1 MMIDSLFRFLFT
13 LRYPYTNSVMRQRAW
28 GLLAMTWLSV
38 VAWALYL
45 FGAALPN
52 INAGVSSNLF
62 LTPSL
67 LALPVAAF
75 IALYALQTGR
85 LRTAAA
91 IFTYM
96 LLLSTAPLLYTSPE
110 GLLPLAVVP
119 ALIAGGVLLNRRQY
133 LVVVVLTLGLLAG
146 RAIWLS
152 NYTDPYVF
160 VPHNNFDLLLIVP
173 VVTLGS
179 AAAFLYVFS
188 GNDER
193 TLSNALDMARFMQTA
208 AEHGTAPT
216 TDVNEADLLSSLV
229 RALEEDFGFFNVQV
243 YMIGDERRLVRRA
256 RMALGMTVERDARSF
271 INIGSAT
278 LVGQSAEKREIV
290 VVDNLSPKE
299 DQSLLTA
306 PARRALAIP
315 LIADGELF
323 GVIEADSEKD
333 RAFEKDQVEAI
344 TLTVQRT
351 ASLLIMQRRISELK
365 TELREAQGNLNN
377 LTSLLRE
384 QDARLK
390 ENMRTTWNTYVNKYG
405 LSATGYDLFR
415 EADRYRLMQAAD
427 IPARLRTVLEKGE
440 LFIEEEEDVQT
451 LTIPIAFRGELLGAM
466 SYSLPPGQLL
476 NQRKIELARSVAER
490 LGAAL
495 ENTRLLEQTQAQAE
509 REFQAST
516 IGARLTGITDV
527 QTVLD
532 LAAAEFQTALGAVYA
547 RAYLESA
554 PSGARAEQEGP

>member
-1 MMIDSLFRFLFT
+1 MIDSLFRFLFT
-13 LRYPYTNSVMRQRAW
+13 LRYPYASSIMRQRAW

-52 INAGVSSNLF
+52 INSGVSSNLF
-62 LTPSL
+62 LTPTL
-67 LALPVAAF
+67 LALPVAAL
-75 IALYALQTGR
+75 IALYAVQTGR

-96 LLLSTAPLLYTSPE
+96 LLVSTAPLLYTSPE
-110 GLLPLAVVP
+110 GLLSLAVVP

-133 LVVVVLTLGLLAG
+133 LIVVIVTLALLAG
-146 RAIWLS
+146 RAIWLN
-152 NYTDPYVF
+152 NYTEPYVF
-160 VPHNNFDLLLIVP
+160 IPHNNVDLLLIVP
-173 VVTLGS
+173 LVTLGS

-193 TLSNALDMARFMQTA
+193 NLSNALDLARFMQTA
-208 AEHGTAPT
+208 AEHGAAPT
-216 TDVNEADLLSSLV
+216 TDADEAVLLNSLV
-229 RALEEDFGFFNVQV
+229 KTLEDDFSFFNVQV
-243 YMIGDERRLVRRA
+243 YMVGDERRLVRRA
-256 RMALGMTVERDARSF
+256 RMALGMAVERDARSS
-271 INIGSAT
+271 ISIGSAT
-278 LVGQSAEKREIV
+278 LVGQAAERRESYIV
-290 VVDNLSPKE
+290 DSLSSKE
-299 DQSLLTA
+299 EQRLLTA
-306 PARRALAIP
+306 PAHRALAIP
-315 LIADGELF
+315 LIAAGELF
-323 GVIEADSEKD
+323 GVIEADSENGQPFDKS
-333 RAFEKDQVEAI
+333 QVEAV

-351 ASLLIMQRRISELK
+351 ASLISMQRHISELN

-377 LTSLLRE
+377 LTSLLRD

-390 ENMRTTWNTYVNKYG
+390 DSMRTTWNTYVQKYG
-405 LSATGYDLFR
+405 LNATGYDLVR
-415 EADRYRLMQAAD
+415 ETDSYQLMQAAD
-427 IPARLRTVLEKGE
+427 IPPTLRTALEKGE
-440 LFIEEEEDVQT
+440 LFIEEHDNIHT

-466 SYSLPPGQLL
+466 SYSLPPGQPL
-476 NQRKIELARSVAER
+476 NQRKIELARNVAER

-516 IGARLTGITDV
+516 IGARLTGVTDV